1 MALVTVR
8 TVIGLLLGPIRNRTA
23 LATLGDVRCAV
34 YDALQRRS
42 FTWHDNARVG
52 ELISRAGTDVF
63 RLQELVFVCLLF
75 SVDVVAGLT
84 GTLWLIFVLNSLLG
98 WLTLAALVPTV
109 AALAYFA
116 SQLQP
121 RWRRV
126 HERHGK
132 MSAVVQENIAGVR
145 VVKAFAREVAEVARF
160 RQRRDE
166 FLHELHATVNYWA
179 ARVPLAQFLFGLGV
193 PLVLW
198 AGGGEV
204 IAGRLELG
212 QLAAAVFYLLA
223 VGGRIG
229 VIGQITSILQNASSA
244 AQRVAELLIPP
255 AGANA
260 DRPRTTDLP
269 TGTLSFER
277 VSFEYDRSPSLRVE
291 PEATAEPLVAA
302 PPRAVAAHP
311 ALQEVSFALEPGQTL
326 GLVGPTGAGKSTLL
340 ALIPRFY
347 EPTAGRITLGGR
359 PLGEIAPEALRHHLG
374 IVFQESFLFS
384 ASVADNIAYGRP
396 TASRDEIIAAAQ
408 VAQADE
414 FIRELATG
422 YDTVIGERGV
432 SLSGGQRQRLALA
445 RSLLLDPEILLLDDA
460 TSAIDP
466 QTEREIHQALAVR
479 RRGRTTLIVA
489 QRASTLAGA
498 DRVVVLQQGRVVEQG
513 PPAELLARD
522 GVYAELFRQPART
535 AAL

>member
-1 MALVTVR
+1 
-8 TVIGLLLGPIRNRTA
+8 
-23 LATLGDVRCAV
+23 
-34 YDALQRRS
+34 
-42 FTWHDNARVG
+42 
-52 ELISRAGTDVF
+52 
-63 RLQELVFVCLLF
+63 
-75 SVDVVAGLT
+75 
-84 GTLWLIFVLNSLLG
+84 
-98 WLTLAALVPTV
+98 
-109 AALAYFA
+109 
-116 SQLQP
+116 
-121 RWRRV
+121 
-126 HERHGK
+126 
-132 MSAVVQENIAGVR
+132 
-145 VVKAFAREVAEVARF
+145 
-160 RQRRDE
+160 
-166 FLHELHATVNYWA
+166 
-179 ARVPLAQFLFGLGV
+179 
-193 PLVLW
+193 
-198 AGGGEV
+198 
-204 IAGRLELG
+204 
-212 QLAAAVFYLLA
+212 
-223 VGGRIG
+223 
-229 VIGQITSILQNASSA
+229 
-244 AQRVAELLIPP
+244 
-255 AGANA
+255 
-260 DRPRTTDLP
+260 
-269 TGTLSFER
+269 